1 MIWLNE
7 PLYPPVSCIVSMKDV
22 IDLSP
27 GMLRALISDYLS
39 THSDEIAD
47 DIMDCFFA
55 NAVVMNSDRDNDG
68 AGIRLCLEIPPS
80 GECRRLLDSGEIDSV
95 RCPGI

>member
-1 MIWLNE
+1 MAKPRVKSSH
-7 PLYPPVSCIVSMKDV
+7 PLGLSMKET

-27 GMLRALISDYLS
+27 GMLRALIADYLS
-39 THSDEIAD
+39 AHSDEIAD
-47 DIMDCFFA
+47 DIMGCLFV
-55 NAVVMNSDRDNDG
+55 NAVAMNSDRDNDG
-68 AGIRLCLEIPPS
+68 VGIRLCLEIPPS